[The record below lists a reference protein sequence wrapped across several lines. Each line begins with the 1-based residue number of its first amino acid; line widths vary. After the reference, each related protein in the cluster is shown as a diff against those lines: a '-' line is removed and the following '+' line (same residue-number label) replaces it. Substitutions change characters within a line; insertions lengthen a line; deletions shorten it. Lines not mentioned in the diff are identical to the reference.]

1 MPLPYWA
8 GFLSGY
14 PGLPHNELHQSW
26 QQRFWF
32 GVQLWLEA
40 PISVKTGL
48 MLYGALQGLQLGLLR
63 SVTPLSNAEVDKDA
77 AFATAM
83 AAVDAA
89 ADAATTATTASKAPT
104 VGSAS
109 AAVKTKELVKS

>member
-1 MPLPYWA
+1 MHYYTAFWLQYQLKPLLTAHAACTYT
-8 GFLSGY
+8 
-14 PGLPHNELHQSW
+14 PHKTIKQ
-26 QQRFWF
+26 
-32 GVQLWLEA
+32 
-40 PISVKTGL
+40 TGL

-77 AFATAM
+77 AFTAAM
-83 AAVDAA
+83 AAIDAA

-109 AAVKTKELVKS
+109 AALKTKELVKS

>member
-1 MPLPYWA
+1 LLQHYSLA
-8 GFLSGY
+8 Y
-14 PGLPHNELHQSW
+14 TAHAACTCYYTLHDTIKQ
-26 QQRFWF
+26 
-32 GVQLWLEA
+32 
-40 PISVKTGL
+40 TGL

-83 AAVDAA
+83 AAIDAA
-89 ADAATTATTASKAPT
+89 AAAATAATATKAPT

-109 AAVKTKELVKS
+109 AAAAASAKPKELVKS